1 MDYSGRVTEAKGELK
16 MGFDGEF
23 VPCPDEA
30 PKCRFKSHVS
40 LKKK

>member
-16 MGFDGEF
+16 MEFDGEF